1 MGLPNIIT
9 KINSL
14 ETKHTALETKHN
26 NFETKYNS
34 EVVKL
39 SGNQTIGGSKT
50 FTSVPNI
57 KGGSPGI
64 NLINTDVTKGTN
76 PAATEAWVINC
87 LDGVAVAAKNRLG
100 LFQTS
105 QNTAGNVTIGMWAY
119 QPVADSTSTASVTVV
134 YPASGSPYATAPTPA
149 ASSNTTQIA
158 TTAWVRGKGVL
169 IESYISGTTWYR
181 KYSDGWIEQG
191 GQTPIIADYATGT
204 ITFYKAFANKNYTV
218 TFSNW
223 RNGTADDAYWNSAAV
238 CNLKSKATTSFQ
250 IYNRGASDGGRYFS
264 WYACGK

>member
-39 SGNQTIGGSKT
+39 TGNQTVNGSKT
-50 FTSVPNI
+50 FTAVPLV

-76 PAATEAWVINC
+76 PAATESWVINC

-105 QNTAGNVTIGMWAY
+105 QNTAGAVTVGMWAY
-119 QPVADSTSTASVTVV
+119 QPVVDSTTTASVTVV
-134 YPASGSPYATAPTPA
+134 YPASGTPYATAPTPA

-158 TTAWVRGKGVL
+158 TTAWVMGKGVVTA
-169 IESYISGTTWYR
+169 SSKSGTSWYR
-181 KYSDGWIEQG
+181 KHSDGWIEQG
-191 GQTPIIADYATGT
+191 GQATITSTGT
-204 ITFYKAFANKNYTV
+204 ITFPVAFGTKCVTCITSPYNQPTNATSDNNYITKPLSI
-218 TFSNW
+218 TKTNFIIKYWDSDSN
-223 RNGTADDAYWNSAAV
+223 
-238 CNLKSKATTSFQ
+238 
-250 IYNRGASDGGRYFS
+250 GGRTGICS
-264 WYACGK
+264 WYACGY

>member
-39 SGNQTIGGSKT
+39 SGNQTIGGVKT
-50 FTSVPNI
+50 FTSIPIV
-57 KGGSPGI
+57 KGGGPAYS
-64 NLINTDVTKGTN
+64 LTNTDVTKGTN
-76 PAATEAWVINC
+76 PTANEGWLINC
-87 LDGVAVAAKNRLG
+87 FDGVGTAAKNRLG

-105 QNTAGNVTIGMWAY
+105 YSTTGNTTVGMWAY
-119 QPVADSTSTASVTVV
+119 QPVVDSTSTASVTVV
-134 YPASGSPYATAPTPA
+134 YPASGTPYATAPTPA

-191 GQTPIIADYATGT
+191 GRVTTTASSGT
-204 ITFYKAFANKNYTV
+204 VTFYKAFSNTNYGIFCQEGEKPTAETAGTDTSGYAENIGLTNYT
-218 TFSNW
+218 
-223 RNGTADDAYWNSAAV
+223 
-238 CNLKSKATTSFQ
+238 TTTVRYSCV
-250 IYNRGASDGGRYFS
+250 AKRYFN
-264 WYACGK
+264 WFACGK

>member
-39 SGNQTIGGSKT
+39 SGNQTVGGTKT
-50 FTSVPNI
+50 FTAVPYV
-57 KGGSPGI
+57 KGSGPAYS
-64 NLINTDVTKGTN
+64 LQNTDVTKGTVPTAN
-76 PAATEAWVINC
+76 KVFAINC
-87 LDGVAVAAKNRLG
+87 LDSAGTATKNRLG
-100 LFQTS
+100 LFQS
-105 QNTAGNVTIGMWAY
+105 YYNTAGNVITGMYAY
-119 QPVADSTSTASVTVV
+119 KPVADSTTSTGLQII
-134 YPASGSPYATAPTPA
+134 YPASGNPYGTAPTPDA
-149 ASSNTTQIA
+149 TANGTHIA

-191 GQTPIIADYATGT
+191 GRVTTTATSGT
-204 ITFYKAFANKNYTV
+204 VTFYKAFSNTNYGIFCQEGEKPTAETAGTDTSGYAENIGLTNYTTTTV
-218 TFSNW
+218 RYSCVSN
-223 RNGTADDAYWNSAAV
+223 
-238 CNLKSKATTSFQ
+238 
-250 IYNRGASDGGRYFS
+250 RYFN
-264 WYACGK
+264 WFACGK